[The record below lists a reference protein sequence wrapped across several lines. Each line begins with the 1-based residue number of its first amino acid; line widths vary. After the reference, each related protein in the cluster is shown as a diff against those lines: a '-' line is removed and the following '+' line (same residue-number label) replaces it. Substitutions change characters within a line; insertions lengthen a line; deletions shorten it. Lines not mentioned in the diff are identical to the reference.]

1 MSAEIEAAGLV
12 TVAPNQAP
20 AAVPV
25 DLGHPSRRM
34 RARRAARLAVSAS
47 RHLGPLVARRVRRRP
62 VAQRDLAPRLRHVFE
77 DLGATFLKYGQL
89 IASAPTLF
97 GEDMAA
103 EFRATLDT
111 GPPMSLEEVRAA
123 VAAELGRPPEEV
135 FATFDAEPLGRA
147 SLAVVH
153 RASTHE
159 GRTAAVKVL
168 RPGIEETIATD
179 LALMERLFRVVA
191 RQLPDLGGPL
201 TDLLQGLRLQLSE
214 ELDLR
219 NEAAIMRYFRE
230 LPGRSDLPLVAV
242 PEPYAELSGRRV
254 LTMEFLD
261 GFPVDDLA
269 RIAEL
274 DLDPRPVVEQ
284 VVKAWFMTG
293 VRGGIF
299 HGDVHAGNIMLL
311 RDGRIALIDWGI
323 VGRLDAE
330 THQLFRKFIAGGLGD
345 EAALD
350 DVVEYFR
357 DQYQPIA
364 EKLGLPQ
371 DALLQMF
378 RQQAK
383 EIMTRPFGEVSLAEL
398 MLLPQQEVNRARRQ
412 AEAER
417 LGLTD
422 DEAARRLRTLRGRA
436 RRWRELRRLRREAAV
451 EMPAIDHGM
460 VLLGKQL
467 AYFERYG
474 KLYLADVPLLHDP
487 VFFGAL
493 LAAPPL
499 DPEAQR

>member
-1 MSAEIEAAGLV
+1 MTA
-12 TVAPNQAP
+12 APNRAP
-20 AAVPV
+20 AATPV
-25 DLGHPSRRM
+25 DLDHPGRRE
-34 RARRAARLAVSAS
+34 RARRSARLTVSVT
-47 RHLGPLVARRVRRRP
+47 RHLGPLLVRRARGRP
-62 VAQRDLAPRLRHVFE
+62 VGQRDLAPRLRRVFE

-89 IASAPTLF
+89 VASAPTLF
-97 GEDMAA
+97 GEEMAT

-111 GPPMSLEEVRAA
+111 GPPMGLDEVRAA
-123 VAAELGRPPEEV
+123 VAAELGRPPEEA
-135 FATFDAEPLGRA
+135 FAAFDPEPLGRA

-153 RASTHE
+153 RAVTHD
-159 GRTAAVKVL
+159 GRVAAVKVL

-179 LALMERLFRVVA
+179 LALMERLFRAVA

-219 NEAAIMRYFRE
+219 NEAAVMEYFRG
-230 LPGRSDLPLVAV
+230 LPGRSDLPLVVV
-242 PEPYAELSGRRV
+242 PEPYPELSGRRV

-261 GFPVDDLA
+261 GVPVDDLA
-269 RIAEL
+269 RIAQY
-274 DLDPRPVVEQ
+274 DFDPRPLVEQ

-330 THQLFRKFIAGGLGD
+330 THQLFRQFIAGGLGD
-345 EAALD
+345 ETAFD
-350 DVVEYFR
+350 EVVEYFR
-357 DQYQPIA
+357 VQYEPIA
-364 EKLGLPQ
+364 MKLGLPHEV
-371 DALLQMF
+371 LLQMF
-378 RQQAK
+378 SQQAK

-398 MLLPQQEVNRARRQ
+398 MMLPQQEVNRARRQ

-417 LGLTD
+417 LGLTE
-422 DEAARRLRTLRGRA
+422 DEAAHRLRTMRGRL
-436 RRWRELRRLRREAAV
+436 RHWRELRQLRREAAV

-474 KLYLADVPLLHDP
+474 KMYLADVPLLHDP

-493 LAAPPL
+493 LTAPPL
-499 DPEAQR
+499 DAEPDP